1 MCSLQQMDDQ
11 VEMAKMITALTTVLI
26 QHPETG
32 GPEPG
37 PGSEPGPGPEPG
49 PGSEP
54 VELSKVKEEDRR
66 VEEVVECSVRL

>member
-1 MCSLQQMDDQ
+1 MDDQ

-26 QHPETG
+26 QPPETG

-37 PGSEPGPGPEPG
+37 PGPGPGP
-49 PGSEP
+49 EP

>member
-1 MCSLQQMDDQ
+1 MDDQ

-26 QHPETG
+26 QPPETG
-32 GPEPG
+32 
-37 PGSEPGPGPEPG
+37 GPEPG

-66 VEEVVECSVRL
+66 VECSVRL

>member
-26 QHPETG
+26 QPPETG
-32 GPEPG
+32 
-37 PGSEPGPGPEPG
+37 GPEPG

>member
-26 QHPETG
+26 QPPETG
-32 GPEPG
+32 GP
-37 PGSEPGPGPEPG
+37 
-49 PGSEP
+49 EP

-66 VEEVVECSVRL
+66 VEEEVECSVRL

>member
-26 QHPETG
+26 QPLETG
-32 GPEPG
+32 GSLPG
-37 PGSEPGPGPEPG
+37 PGPGAEPGPGPEL
-49 PGSEP
+49 

-66 VEEVVECSVRL
+66 VEEEVECSVRL